1 MRGIGDPAGLVP
13 GVAMMGWF
21 DKKKAEPPQPE
32 HTEEVG
38 WTQPFVLGQGF
49 KKAGNFDAL
58 IGEDGTKRLFAELTA
73 DRDRTDVRPIEAYQT
88 VLHSIHPGWKL
99 RVLQLYW
106 PDPEPRVTFYRCVEN
121 WRQSSEGLAILKEGL
136 ELALDQTSLPFGKR
150 TFIEFIQL
158 DEECITWWET
168 LGALCVNYG
177 VFVYYLER
185 DEITKLSRWI
195 FNPVLE

>member
-1 MRGIGDPAGLVP
+1 MVQ
-13 GVAMMGWF
+13 GVAMMGLF

-32 HTEEVG
+32 RTQEVG
-38 WTQPFVLGQGF
+38 WTQPFVLGKGF
-49 KKAGNFDAL
+49 EKVSNFDAL
-58 IGEDGTKRLFAELTA
+58 IGDDNTKRLFAELTA

-106 PDPEPRVTFYRCVEN
+106 PDPEPRVTFYRYVEN

-150 TFIEFIQL
+150 TFIEFIQV

-168 LGALCVNYG
+168 LGALCGNYG

>member
-1 MRGIGDPAGLVP
+1 M
-13 GVAMMGWF
+13 
-21 DKKKAEPPQPE
+21 
-32 HTEEVG
+32 
-38 WTQPFVLGQGF
+38 
-49 KKAGNFDAL
+49 NFDAL
-58 IGEDGTKRLFAELTA
+58 IGDDNTKRLFAELTA
-73 DRDRTDVRPIEAYQT
+73 DRDRTDVRPSEAYQT
-88 VLHSIHPGWKL
+88 ILHSIHPGWKL

-106 PDPEPRVTFYRCVEN
+106 PDPEPRVTFFHFVEK

-150 TFIEFIQL
+150 TFIEFVQF

-168 LGALCVNYG
+168 LAALCGNYG
-177 VFVYYLER
+177 VFVYYLNR